1 MYSFESMVRYSELD
15 ESGKLSLL
23 AIFNYFQ
30 DCSTFQSES
39 LGKGI
44 DYLKSKNVAWWLA
57 NWQVEIIKRPKLCDK
72 IKILT
77 FAYDFKNMYGYRN
90 FAIEDERGE
99 VLVRADSIWFYYDIA
114 EGKPKKVEVEDVA
127 AYMQHSKSRF
137 DMPKTQRKINVAN
150 EQVSVQETLITRQYI
165 DTNHHV
171 NNAYYVEI
179 AKEALESKEDIKYI
193 NVQYKTAAKLGD
205 KIISKVSFDNTAK
218 IVELTGED
226 GESYAVVSFA

>member
-1 MYSFESMVRYSELD
+1 
-15 ESGKLSLL
+15 
-23 AIFNYFQ
+23 
-30 DCSTFQSES
+30 
-39 LGKGI
+39 
-44 DYLKSKNVAWWLA
+44 
-57 NWQVEIIKRPKLCDK
+57 
-72 IKILT
+72 
-77 FAYDFKNMYGYRN
+77 MYGYRN

-137 DMPKTQRKINVAN
+137 DMPKTQRKINIAN

-205 KIISKVSFDNTAK
+205 KIISKLSFDNTAK

>member
-1 MYSFESMVRYSELD
+1 MYSFDSMVRYSELD

-23 AIFNYFQ
+23 SIFNYFQ

-57 NWQVEIIKRPKLCDK
+57 NWQVEILKRPKLCDK
-72 IKILT
+72 IKIYT

-90 FAIEDERGE
+90 FAIEDDQGE
-99 VLVRADSIWFYYDIA
+99 LLVRADSIWFYYDIA
-114 EGKPKKVEVEDVA
+114 NGKPKKVEAEDVA
-127 AYMQHSKSRF
+127 VYMNHDKVRF
-137 DMPKTQRKINVAN
+137 DMPATQRKINIPG
-150 EQVSVQETLITRQYI
+150 EQIPVGETLITRQYI
-165 DTNHHV
+165 DTNDHV

-179 AKEALESKEDIKYI
+179 AKDALESKDAIKYI

-205 KIISKVSFDNTAK
+205 KIISKLSFDNHTK
-218 IVELTGED
+218 VVELTGENN
-226 GESYAVVSFA
+226 ESYAIVSFA

>member
-1 MYSFESMVRYSELD
+1 MYSFDSMVRYSELD

-23 AIFNYFQ
+23 SIFNYFQ

-57 NWQVEIIKRPKLCDK
+57 NWQVEILKRPKLCDK
-72 IKILT
+72 IKIYT

-90 FAIEDERGE
+90 FAIEDDQGE
-99 VLVRADSIWFYYDIA
+99 LLVRADSIWFYYDIA
-114 EGKPKKVEVEDVA
+114 NGKPKKVEAEDVA
-127 AYMQHSKSRF
+127 VYMKHAKVRF
-137 DMPKTQRKINVAN
+137 DMPATQRKINIPG
-150 EQVSVQETLITRQYI
+150 EQIPVGETLITRQYI

-179 AKEALESKEDIKYI
+179 AKDALESKDAIKYI

-205 KIISKVSFDNTAK
+205 KIFSKLSFDNHTK
-218 IVELTGED
+218 VVELTGENN
-226 GESYAVVSFA
+226 ESYAIVSFA